1 MHNETDLN
9 DSGRLIRA
17 IEIESA
23 RNAKKQDQRKKPKIE
38 SVVFGIKWERAVLR
52 QRISKRLEERLE
64 QGMIKEVSDLH
75 SAGLSW
81 ERLDSFGLEYRF
93 ISQYLQRKISYEEM
107 KTKLNI
113 AINQFAKRQE
123 TWFRRMEKKG
133 VLIHW
138 IQNDDYLLLKENV
151 INLL

>member
-1 MHNETDLN
+1 M
-9 DSGRLIRA
+9 
-17 IEIESA
+17 
-23 RNAKKQDQRKKPKIE
+23 
-38 SVVFGIKWERAVLR
+38 
-52 QRISKRLEERLE
+52 
-64 QGMIKEVSDLH
+64 H

-107 KTKLNI
+107 KNKLNI

-138 IQNDDYLLLKENV
+138 IQNDDYLLLKESV
-151 INLL
+151 IKLLK